1 MSNRDFIGDTMIN
14 EEELSYKRG
23 DLVEFKLTLGG
34 GPRRCRGIVL
44 NTAVLYGRAA
54 RQIWVLDMDDATLE
68 LNDRW
73 RNKKIIVPEGD
84 VVSLIPA
91 IPIGRDTLLR
101 ENPVCCPVRDLKRG
115 EWETPAITV
124 TVAVP
129 VSVAAPPKFTGD
141 AEKKDEPNTTSP

>member
-1 MSNRDFIGDTMIN
+1 MIN

-34 GPRRCRGIVL
+34 GPRRCRGVVL

-54 RQIWVLDMDDATLE
+54 RQIWVLDMDDATPE
-68 LNDRW
+68 LNARW
-73 RNKKIIVPEGD
+73 TNKKIIVPEGD

-91 IPIGRDTLLR
+91 VPIGRDTLLR
-101 ENPVCCPVRDLKRG
+101 ENPICCPVRDLKRG
-115 EWETPAITV
+115 EWETPAIVV

-129 VSVAAPPKFTGD
+129 VSAAAPPKFVEEG
-141 AEKKDEPNTTSP
+141 EKQDGPQS